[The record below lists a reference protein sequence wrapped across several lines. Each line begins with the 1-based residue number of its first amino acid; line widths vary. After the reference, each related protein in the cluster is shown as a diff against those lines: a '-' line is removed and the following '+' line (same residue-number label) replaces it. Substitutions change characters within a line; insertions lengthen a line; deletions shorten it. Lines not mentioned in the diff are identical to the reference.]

1 VGYHQE
7 PLASL
12 NPHKGRL
19 VLTKNTPQ
27 IRGEIQMIPGAPHK
41 EGTQRA
47 APNRL
52 EASFKS
58 NKRELMPRDAS
69 SALEMKEMEGSLKAS
84 QSHTLNHF
92 LTQALAQKNKILLP
106 PSQNKCNSRIQN
118 LSHKECNF
126 D

>member
-1 VGYHQE
+1 VDTSFIRQQRDKGFNPKFTSTKEATSLLRILRRVGYHQG

-19 VLTKNTPQ
+19 VLTKNSPQ
-27 IRGEIQMIPGAPHK
+27 SRGEIQMIPGAPHK

-84 QSHTLNHF
+84 
-92 LTQALAQKNKILLP
+92 
-106 PSQNKCNSRIQN
+106 
-118 LSHKECNF
+118 
-126 D
+126 